1 MSNSQTTYRI
11 LEKLHGK
18 FYSEKA
24 DESSPLI
31 RSCFFCC
38 SLTIGLMCSILIFII
53 FDLIF
58 LIKKSKFMID
68 ADFTYRL
75 AGFLILFRYCLHLT
89 FRGLEKKLAAIDMA
103 IVIITTITSFFMIIS
118 TCLFAVPEKHS
129 SMKKMSIIWV
139 RIKSMTFD
147 RP

>member
-1 MSNSQTTYRI
+1 
-11 LEKLHGK
+11 
-18 FYSEKA
+18 
-24 DESSPLI
+24 
-31 RSCFFCC
+31 
-38 SLTIGLMCSILIFII
+38 
-53 FDLIF
+53 
-58 LIKKSKFMID
+58 MID